1 MDQAAEAME
10 QGLAIQELQ
19 RSEGWVLLEGKIR
32 SEIESAMQEQRQIE
46 LSGRNLQEIATDYI
60 SITQKINGLSRVLE
74 MVNEYLERMSRYQ

>member
-1 MDQAAEAME
+1 ME